1 KIANRNYR
9 VRDGWKLNSTEGRLR
24 LRSRDKFCASS
35 LKFESPDL
43 CSSLCNLCVLCVS
56 VVNDCLEKTTTEAQR
71 TQRLH
76 REIRVCAKPSELVRT
91 EVMNEMTAISFEPDA
106 ACATQP
112 AHAVTIDLPDHQV
125 ALTPDMPWAVWRWVC
140 LRGAGFPATD
150 LLQLAS

>member
-35 LKFESPDL
+35 LKFESPDP

-56 VVNDCLEKTTTEAQR
+56 VVNDCLGKTTTEAQR

-76 REIRVCAKPSELVRT
+76 REIRDVINDKFRWDGRVEVLQPSAFGT
-91 EVMNEMTAISFEPDA
+91 
-106 ACATQP
+106 
-112 AHAVTIDLPDHQV
+112 
-125 ALTPDMPWAVWRWVC
+125 
-140 LRGAGFPATD
+140 
-150 LLQLAS
+150 